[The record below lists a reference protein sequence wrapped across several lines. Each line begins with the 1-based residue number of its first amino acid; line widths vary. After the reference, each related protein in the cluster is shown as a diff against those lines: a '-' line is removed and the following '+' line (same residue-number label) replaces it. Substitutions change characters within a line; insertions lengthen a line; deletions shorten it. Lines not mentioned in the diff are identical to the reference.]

1 MNAPPRII
9 DALESVIDIYFSGIR
24 HRERA
29 AFILCDNLIEITCKT
44 RAKEIN
50 NKFEMNCKF
59 HKAINAQGVTLKK
72 VELGSRVVG
81 YRDTRNNM
89 QHADIAAT
97 VDPQY
102 CATAIIDA
110 VKVVDHCW
118 QNTSKNQFSPWMRC
132 ALRII
137 RLYSSEGDTSKRYL
151 FERKMQQMRWRI
163 SDRESVKANSI
174 QIEPGFRD
182 YWWLAIR
189 MRTPQVEECLNEL
202 EIL

>member
-1 MNAPPRII
+1 MGAPSRII
-9 DALESVIDIYFSGIR
+9 DALESIIDIFFSGVR

-44 RAKEIN
+44 KAKEIN
-50 NKFEMNCKF
+50 NRFEMKCDF
-59 HKAINAQGVTLKK
+59 RDAINAQGVGLQTD
-72 VELGSRVVG
+72 ELGNRVQG
-81 YRDTRNNM
+81 YRVTRNNM

-97 VDPQY
+97 VDSPY

-110 VKVVDHCW
+110 VKVIDHCW
-118 QNTSKNQFSPWMRC
+118 QNTSKKQFYPWMRC

-137 RLYSSEGDTSKRYL
+137 RLYSSDGDTSKRYL
-151 FERKMQQMRWRI
+151 FERKMQKTRWRI
-163 SDRESVKANSI
+163 SDRESVRISAI

-189 MRTPQVEECLNEL
+189 IRTPQVEECLNEF
-202 EIL
+202 EIP

>member
-1 MNAPPRII
+1 MSAPHRII
-9 DALESVIDIYFSGIR
+9 DALESIIDIYFSGVR

-50 NKFEMNCKF
+50 NKFEMKCDF
-59 HKAINAQGVTLKK
+59 RDAINAQGVKLQAD
-72 VELGSRVVG
+72 ELGSRVYG

-97 VDPQY
+97 VDGQY
-102 CATAIIDA
+102 CATAITDA
-110 VKVVDHCW
+110 VNVIDHCW
-118 QNTSKNQFSPWMRC
+118 QNTSKKQFSPWMRC

-137 RLYSSEGDTSKRYL
+137 RLYSSDGETSKRYL

-163 SDRESVKANSI
+163 SDRESVKFNAI

-189 MRTPQVEECLNEL
+189 MRTPQVEECLNEF

>member
-9 DALESVIDIYFSGIR
+9 DALESIMDIYFSGVR
-24 HRERA
+24 HRERT

-50 NKFEMNCKF
+50 NKFDMRSEFRN
-59 HKAINAQGVTLKK
+59 AINAQGVKLQT
-72 VELGSRVVG
+72 VQLGSRVIG

-89 QHADIAAT
+89 QHSDIAAT
-97 VDPQY
+97 VDGQY

-110 VKVVDHCW
+110 VKVIDHCW
-118 QNTSKNQFSPWMRC
+118 QNTSKKQFSPWMRC

-137 RLYSSEGDTSKRYL
+137 RLYSSEGDASKRYS

-189 MRTPQVEECLNEL
+189 MRTPQVEECLNEF
-202 EIL
+202 EIQ